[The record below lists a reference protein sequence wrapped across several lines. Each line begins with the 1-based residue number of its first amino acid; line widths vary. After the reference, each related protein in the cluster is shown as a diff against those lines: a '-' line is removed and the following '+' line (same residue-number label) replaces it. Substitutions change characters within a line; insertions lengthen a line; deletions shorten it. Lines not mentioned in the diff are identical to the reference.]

1 MVTLQPLVGEP
12 GSDTPSTS
20 FLGSLGL
27 YQTYDSRPLDV
38 LNPVDPS
45 WLPSRSE
52 MMILLAEFRYFLQ
65 DGNGDFPSG
74 GIFYWGDVPS
84 TGPDH
89 AHVTAGELPLLH
101 MILAVAV
108 RLDAASDWEGVRDT
122 QRSSAAF
129 YSRAQATLGNPLD
142 ITAYSDWHVS
152 VLLVMALYLLEM
164 NRRDAAWMTVSR
176 AMHLAVMYGAHTT
189 WSQDEGKKRVFW
201 TLFLLDSW
209 LSSWLGRPPLVP
221 EGAIRLD
228 LPQHAQGFP
237 APEGLTAHIQLAR
250 ISRCVTCN
258 VYRIAPADRSVM
270 TTLKHVEDV
279 LEMLQDWE
287 NSLPPELC
295 LDYDS
300 PTRDR
305 ANCILHI
312 MFNQEIILATRPI
325 FFVAVK
331 KAVADRYL
339 SVPVRQS
346 IQDHPHANIIS
357 KIVDTAH
364 SNLRLCRWVRDI
376 SPRKR
381 LLHHESHAVFNA
393 AVILL
398 LYRLAF
404 ATNLEAAGHS
414 ETTDDTRMAI
424 EVFEREAASGN
435 NFGADCARVLQDL
448 TYLAQRADEHTRLFM
463 AASSTAI
470 PAVGLESQPSSGPDP
485 CINTGLEE
493 TSLPDMLS
501 VMEQNSPLQRELQGW
516 LDNDFLQM
524 YNDFMY

>member
-52 MMILLAEFRYFLQ
+52 MLILLAEFRYFLQ

-74 GIFYWGDVPS
+74 GIFYWGDVSS
-84 TGPDH
+84 TGLGH
-89 AHVTAGELPLLH
+89 SQVTAGELPLLH

-108 RLDAASDWEGVRDT
+108 RLDAAPDWEGVRDT

-129 YSRAQATLGNPLD
+129 YSRAHATLGNPLD
-142 ITAYSDWHVS
+142 ITVYSDWHIS

-189 WSQDEGKKRVFW
+189 WSQDEGKKRNFW

-221 EGAIRLD
+221 EGAIRVD
-228 LPQHAQGFP
+228 LPQHVQGFP
-237 APEGLTAHIQLAR
+237 PPEGLTAHIRLAR
-250 ISRCVTCN
+250 ISRRVTCN

-279 LEMLQDWE
+279 LEMLQEWE
-287 NSLPPELC
+287 DSLRPEFR

-339 SVPVRQS
+339 SVPVRQPV
-346 IQDHPHANIIS
+346 QDHPHANIIH

-364 SNLRLCRWVRDI
+364 RNLRLCRWVRDI

-404 ATNLEAAGHS
+404 ATSVETAGH
-414 ETTDDTRMAI
+414 TDDTRMAI

-448 TYLAQRADEHTRLFM
+448 TYLAQRADEHTGLFM
-463 AASSTAI
+463 AASSTGIAD
-470 PAVGLESQPSSGPDP
+470 AGLGTQPSSGPDS
-485 CINTGLEE
+485 CINTGIED